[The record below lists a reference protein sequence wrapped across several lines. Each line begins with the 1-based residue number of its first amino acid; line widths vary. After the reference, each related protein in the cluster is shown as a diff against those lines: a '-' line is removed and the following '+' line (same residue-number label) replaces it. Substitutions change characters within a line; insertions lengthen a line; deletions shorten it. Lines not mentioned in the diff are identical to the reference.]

1 MSAVFRV
8 PEEVVSEVLDGEAVV
23 LHLKTGKYFGLNASG
38 TRMWELLGLHGDQEV
53 TLQHL
58 ARDFQDADPAA
69 LRADLV
75 AFIGELE
82 SRGLLER
89 TAG

>member
-1 MSAVFRV
+1 MPSVFRV
-8 PEEVVSEVLDGEAVV
+8 PEYVVSEVLDGEAVV
-23 LHLKTGKYFGLNASG
+23 LHLKTGKYFALNTCG

-53 TLQHL
+53 ALQHL
-58 ARDFQDADPAA
+58 KRDFHDADPVA
-69 LRADLV
+69 LRADLL